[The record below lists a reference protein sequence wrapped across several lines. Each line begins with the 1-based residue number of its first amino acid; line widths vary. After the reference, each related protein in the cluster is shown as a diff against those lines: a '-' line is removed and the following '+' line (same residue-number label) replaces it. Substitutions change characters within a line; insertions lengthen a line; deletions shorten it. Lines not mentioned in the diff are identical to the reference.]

1 MEVAAERIRSV
12 KKLLPERPHHLALSL
27 GRKYPV
33 PPNFW
38 DHQSPLQYSTFLSD
52 ADRGLLLTRPY
63 YDICDE
69 PEAPLPTRQSTPLAG
84 AKKAGNKMTLEV
96 WKSKKVATSP
106 TENGVLGGK
115 VDDKKQRPPANGP
128 DKDVSRKE
136 QDKIKQAGTQRDS
149 KGPDARGNGDME
161 RYVRS
166 CKSRSVGDVLNLY
179 SVAGLRAHSPK
190 SHREMRPARRPRARS
205 GHWSRTIA

>member
-69 PEAPLPTRQSTPLAG
+69 PEAPLPTRQSTPQAG
-84 AKKAGNKMTLEV
+84 SKKAGSKMTLEV

-106 TENGVLGGK
+106 TENGVSGR
-115 VDDKKQRPPANGP
+115 VEDKKHRVSAHGSE
-128 DKDVSRKE
+128 KDVSRRE
-136 QDKIKQAGTQRDS
+136 QDKVKQAATQRDS
-149 KGPDARGNGDME
+149 KGPDPRGNGDAE
-161 RYVRS
+161 RYVPCFTR
-166 CKSRSVGDVLNLY
+166 CRRVGQI
-179 SVAGLRAHSPK
+179 AHF
-190 SHREMRPARRPRARS
+190 
-205 GHWSRTIA
+205 